1 MEYRVLPHGGEKVS
15 AIGTQPEEFAAMIT
29 DRLSLS
35 CGITELTDRPHGYAV
50 GPVLLYWHIRNA
62 FSASWKVSI
71 CSLSL

>member
-1 MEYRVLPHGGEKVS
+1 MVPRTRAFRNPGVAERRDIQH
-15 AIGTQPEEFAAMIT
+15 
-29 DRLSLS
+29 
-35 CGITELTDRPHGYAV
+35 ITELTDRPNGYAV